1 MNASSSFTDRD
12 YRAFLLP
19 KHVRIYSS
27 KNNCVNEKNMN
38 KGRLCTRRICRSPI
52 SNVFLN
58 SIYDLALHSS
68 VELDVTERVSKEM
81 KQSSYQIENAYN
93 EFKRL
98 DT

>member
-1 MNASSSFTDRD
+1 
-12 YRAFLLP
+12 
-19 KHVRIYSS
+19 
-27 KNNCVNEKNMN
+27 
-38 KGRLCTRRICRSPI
+38 
-52 SNVFLN
+52 
-58 SIYDLALHSS
+58 